1 MPYDVCVL
9 NEWGAVQCSHETC
22 DKILQQNPSPFIYV
36 ALLLCCVLFCSIW
49 FSVEM
54 KAFSDFI
61 NYLSGFD
68 ATKSWFRFSFIRP
81 QIVCKFARLYCTP
94 LPNEH
99 DTNSQIYPRNNATK
113 QVLLQVKSVW
123 QCEHIWNVILK
134 LNPWEQFLHNKCAK
148 LS

>member
-9 NEWGAVQCSHETC
+9 NEWGAVHMKRATKFNN
-22 DKILQQNPSPFIYV
+22 KILLRSFM
-36 ALLLCCVLFCSIW
+36 LLCCVLFCSIW

-81 QIVCKFARLYCTP
+81 WIVCKFARLYCTP
-94 LPNEH
+94 SPNEH
-99 DTNSQIYPRNNATK
+99 DTNTQIYPRNNATK
-113 QVLLQVKSVW
+113 QELLQVKSVW